1 MGQLHAT
8 VRLLEGTT
16 SVASS
21 RNHSVT
27 VDRPLTSGGS
37 DLGFL
42 GGELILAGQG
52 GCFLSNLV
60 AAARARSIDLG
71 RVTVHVTGE
80 AAEAPA
86 RFSSIRVLVAFDETS
101 TITREVADRLIT
113 IAERSCIATNTL
125 RAATPLDVTL
135 ELEPAGAP
143 Q

>member
-1 MGQLHAT
+1 MAQLHAT

-16 SVASS
+16 SIASS
-21 RNHSVT
+21 RTHSVT
-27 VDRPLTSGGS
+27 IDRPLAAGGT

-60 AAARARSIDLG
+60 AAARARSVDLG

-80 AAEAPA
+80 AAEGPS
-86 RFSSIRVLVAFDETS
+86 RFSSVRVVVDLEETD
-101 TITREVADRLIT
+101 TVTREVAQHLIT

-125 RAATPLDVTL
+125 RSATPLEVTL
-135 ELEPAGAP
+135 ESAPADA
-143 Q
+143 